1 MYRKTIFFLVN
12 DTTLQSN
19 NPSNFRHN
27 LLERLKEVIMTINDE
42 IKDEKLQYDSN
53 R

>member
-12 DTTLQSN
+12 DPTPQSN
-19 NPSNFRHN
+19 DLSNFRHN

>member
-12 DTTLQSN
+12 DATLQSN